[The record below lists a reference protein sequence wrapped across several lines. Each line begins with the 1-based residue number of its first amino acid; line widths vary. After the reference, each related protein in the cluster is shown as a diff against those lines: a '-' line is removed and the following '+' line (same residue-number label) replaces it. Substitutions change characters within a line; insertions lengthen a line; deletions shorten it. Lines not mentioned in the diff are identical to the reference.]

1 MKFNFSFKN
10 RPFAFYLKF
19 AVGALATFLS
29 ILFFILECAI
39 VRGHISFA
47 DNSHI
52 TFIFTLVGGISM
64 IFAAFSEIS
73 FLPIISSICLAVGVG
88 QHLFMSCYPYAD
100 LGTGVPF
107 FVDDGTLL
115 HTVADLFTIFL
126 ILFGILLV
134 ASLVCNFIDKKTE
147 EKVIA

>member
-1 MKFNFSFKN
+1 
-10 RPFAFYLKF
+10 
-19 AVGALATFLS
+19 
-29 ILFFILECAI
+29 
-39 VRGHISFA
+39 
-47 DNSHI
+47 
-52 TFIFTLVGGISM
+52 
-64 IFAAFSEIS
+64 
-73 FLPIISSICLAVGVG
+73 
-88 QHLFMSCYPYAD
+88 

-107 FVDDGTLL
+107 FVYDGTLL

>member
-64 IFAAFSEIS
+64 ILAAFSEIS

-107 FVDDGTLL
+107 FVDDGSLL
-115 HTVADLFTIFL
+115 VIVSNLFTIFL
-126 ILFGILLV
+126 VGFAILLV
-134 ASLVCNFIDKKTE
+134 VDILINFMDQKTE
-147 EKVIA
+147 KRI